1 MAHAAI
7 SRCLRF
13 YAGIIIRY
21 VMTPALP
28 GTDRHYSPRSKAE
41 WEGKCKFMD
50 KSGHISSNSVAFVT
64 VLPPAPLL

>member
-1 MAHAAI
+1 MVYSAI

-28 GTDRHYSPRSKAE
+28 GTDRQGTP
-41 WEGKCKFMD
+41 
-50 KSGHISSNSVAFVT
+50 
-64 VLPPAPLL
+64 VLANGARECAPGANVNL